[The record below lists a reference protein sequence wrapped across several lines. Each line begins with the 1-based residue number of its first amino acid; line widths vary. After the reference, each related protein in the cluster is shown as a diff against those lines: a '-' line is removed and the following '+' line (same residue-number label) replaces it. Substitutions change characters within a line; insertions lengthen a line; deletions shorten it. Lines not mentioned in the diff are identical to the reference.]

1 MIPSAHAAETLLLL
15 LAIGLSLMMSF
26 FFSGSETAVISANQ
40 LRLRH
45 LAESGDADARK
56 TLDFLASAPRLIS
69 CVLIGTNLGN
79 VLAVLLFKMLLIFTW
94 EDLHRP
100 AFGYITRVE
109 LISLL
114 VLTPII
120 VVFAEILP
128 KALFRARANAWIGHL
143 RIVLSGAMMLFSPA
157 IRILD
162 AIVAM
167 FMRPLGG
174 EPAAARGI
182 SRRDLIVLLGEDD
195 GEDLPD
201 AGISSQAIPEN
212 VASETLR
219 DLAEAIREPDER
231 RLIQNIIGLEKTNA
245 REIMQPL
252 AELETV
258 HLGTMTPASFI
269 EMARRSGHSRF
280 PVYPDRVTNLTG
292 FIEIYDVLND
302 TTGSQS
308 LEMFVRDATY
318 VPETKRVDDLLQD
331 FLTQRIKTAIVVDEY
346 GGCSGWIAREDI
358 LEEIV
363 GELEDEL
370 DEPTVMISE
379 EDEGVYRIDGRVDTE
394 DVSEVLKIDL
404 DDSECNTIGGLV
416 MKELGRIGSIDD
428 EVVVGGWRMRVTE
441 VDGMRI
447 ARIEAS
453 LTD

>member
-1 MIPSAHAAETLLLL
+1 MIIPTAHAAETVLLL

-26 FFSGSETAVISANQ
+26 FFSGSETAVISVNQ

-79 VLAVLLFKMLLIFTW
+79 VLAVLLFKILLIFTW

-100 AFGYITRVE
+100 AFGYINRDE

-114 VLTPII
+114 VLTPMI
-120 VVFAEILP
+120 VIFAEILP
-128 KALFRARANAWIGHL
+128 KALFRARADAWIGYL
-143 RIVLSGAMMLFSPA
+143 RVVLSGAMMLFSPA
-157 IRILD
+157 IRVLD

-167 FMRPLGG
+167 FMKPLGG
-174 EPAAARGI
+174 GAARGI
-182 SRRDLIVLLGEDD
+182 SRRDLIVLLSETEGE
-195 GEDLPD
+195 GSSGAGSSSEALP
-201 AGISSQAIPEN
+201 AN
-212 VASETLR
+212 VASAALR
-219 DLAEAIREPDER
+219 DQAEAIREPDAR

-252 AELETV
+252 AELEAV

-280 PVYPDRVTNLTG
+280 PVYPDRIINLTG
-292 FIEIYDVLND
+292 YIEIYDVLND
-302 TTGSQS
+302 TTGSRS
-308 LEMFVRDATY
+308 LEKFVRDATY

-346 GGCSGWIAREDI
+346 GGCSGWITREDI

-363 GELEDEL
+363 GELEDEF

-379 EDEGVYRIDGRVDTE
+379 QDEGVYRIDGRVDTE

-404 DDSECNTIGGLV
+404 DDSECDTIGGLV
-416 MKELGRIGSIDD
+416 MKELGRIAQIDD
-428 EVVVGGWRMRVTE
+428 EVVVGVWRMRVTE
-441 VDGMRI
+441 LDGMRI
-447 ARIEAS
+447 ARIEV
-453 LTD
+453 TRMD